1 MRNRTS
7 ALVAVLLLLLVGAT
21 ACSKGKPSAE
31 TGSPSP
37 ASPGAEKAGFKVVAV
52 QAVDA
57 GDRPQAK
64 DKANQVAAQVA
75 DLFNTYY
82 TVAFL
87 DPSKWANGQHS
98 GLSDLFTND
107 VKGQVGSQIQGLAL
121 GDLAPKIDSVK
132 PTREEVHVKVFVDD
146 GDMSAPVVAVNAFF
160 EASAQA
166 KSKADGTVKIS
177 HTMKTLLAPDGGG
190 YKIAGGTADLA
201 ADTSAGAMGP
211 AGHRTASLGAS
222 AMTAMASMPVQGVAG
237 R

>member
-1 MRNRTS
+1 M
-7 ALVAVLLLLLVGAT
+7 LLVLMGAG

-31 TGSPSP
+31 GGSPSP

-75 DLFNTYY
+75 DLFNSYY

-87 DPSKWANGQHS
+87 DPSKWANGQHT
-98 GLSDLFTND
+98 GLADLFTGD
-107 VKGQVGSQIQGLAL
+107 VKGQVGSQLQGLAL
-121 GDLAPKIDSVK
+121 GDLAPKITSVK

-146 GDMSAPVVAVNAFF
+146 GDMGAPVVAVNTFF
-160 EASAQA
+160 EATAEA
-166 KSKADGTVKIS
+166 KSRADGTVKIS
-177 HTMKTLLAPDGGG
+177 HTMKTLLASDGGG
-190 YKIAGGTADLA
+190 YKIAGGTADLT

-211 AGHRTASLGAS
+211 AGHRTVSLGTPSMLPMS
-222 AMTAMASMPVQGVAG
+222 AQWGAG